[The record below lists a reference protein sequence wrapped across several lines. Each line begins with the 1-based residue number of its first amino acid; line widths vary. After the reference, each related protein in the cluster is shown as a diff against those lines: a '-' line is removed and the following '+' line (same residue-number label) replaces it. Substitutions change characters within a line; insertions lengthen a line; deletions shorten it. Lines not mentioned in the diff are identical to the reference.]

1 MFDNIGEKIKMLAKA
16 IFCVGVTAS
25 VVGGFVSLLIVGAG
39 ELGAILFVAIPAVGS
54 LLSWASSLVIYGFGE
69 LVSNSAIIAR
79 KENDTKKSETSGT
92 SEHKCLDAAE
102 APKVDVDK

>member
-1 MFDNIGEKIKMLAKA
+1 MFDNIGEKIKILAKV
-16 IFCVGVTAS
+16 ICWVGIIAS
-25 VVGGFVSLLIVGAG
+25 VVAGCVLMGMAGDLGILLLLLIAS
-39 ELGAILFVAIPAVGS
+39 VGS
-54 LLSWASSLVIYGFGE
+54 LLSWVSSFVIYGFGE

-92 SEHKCLDAAE
+92 SEHKCLDTAE